1 MKQVYEYQGYICIG
15 DNALDEAIEKYH
27 EDEAVN
33 NTDPHDYI
41 DYDSIMAY
49 DVYKL
54 DEMSWDTFKLWCKQE
69 KLNPSHAESVRKYFS
84 EVE

>member
-1 MKQVYEYQGYICIG
+1 MKQVYEYQGTICIG
-15 DNALDEAIEKYH
+15 DNELDNAIEKYY

-49 DVYKL
+49 DVVEL
-54 DEMSWDTFKLWCKQE
+54 EVNSFDTFKSWCKQE
-69 KLNPSHAESVRKYFS
+69 GLNPSHADSLIKYVGEVR
-84 EVE
+84 